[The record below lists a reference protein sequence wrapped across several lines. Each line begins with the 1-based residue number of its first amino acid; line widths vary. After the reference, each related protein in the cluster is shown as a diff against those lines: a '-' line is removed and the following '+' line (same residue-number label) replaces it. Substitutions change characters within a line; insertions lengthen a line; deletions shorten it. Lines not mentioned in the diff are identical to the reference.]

1 MNKLTLIIN
10 DRFTCAIKLDASQ
23 SYIVYLLILCC
34 KLNPMTF
41 NSYSQD
47 VASFNIETFYKNETM
62 LPEMG

>member
-1 MNKLTLIIN
+1 MIDLHVLLNKMLV
-10 DRFTCAIKLDASQ
+10 SH
-23 SYIVYLLILCC
+23 IVYLLILCC